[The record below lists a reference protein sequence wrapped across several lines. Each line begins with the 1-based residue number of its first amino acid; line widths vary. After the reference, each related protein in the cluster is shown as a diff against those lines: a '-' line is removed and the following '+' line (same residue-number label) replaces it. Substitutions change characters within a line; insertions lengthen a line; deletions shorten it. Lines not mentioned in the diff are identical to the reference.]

1 MARIYQWCSSLSDMM
16 VSFLNEKKMTGYKY
30 AEQEKWLIRFD
41 SYYDRNGY
49 TGIRITKSMVDDF
62 VYSSLEQPST
72 HYQKER
78 LLRDFALFLIK
89 HGHHEVYVA
98 QIKSAPLKRCS
109 HIPYIFTEE
118 EVKLIFTVVD
128 AWENSFYTNR
138 HLVDP
143 VLFRLLYG
151 TGMRIS
157 EALNILV
164 QDFDG
169 NNEVLTVYQTKNCK
183 DRLIPIASSLAGR
196 IGKFI
201 NDFHKYSEGTAF
213 LFQSPRKGRMDKS
226 TVYRRFRQYLQCA
239 NIPHTNA
246 GPRVHDF
253 RHSYAVKCLK
263 KWALKGEELT
273 NLLPYLA
280 AYMGH
285 SDFRGT
291 QYYLRL
297 TADLYP
303 HIIDRLEA
311 NFGYVIPE
319 GGPTDEGE

>member
-1 MARIYQWCSSLSDMM
+1 MAGIYQWHSSLSDMM
-16 VSFLNEKKMTGYKY
+16 VSFLNEKRITGYKY
-30 AEQEKWLIRFD
+30 VNQEKWLTRFD

-72 HYQKER
+72 HYEKER

-98 QIKSAPLKRCS
+98 QVKSAPKKCS
-109 HIPYIFTEE
+109 HVPYIFTEKE
-118 EVKLIFTVVD
+118 IRQIFTAVD
-128 AWENSFYTNR
+128 TWEDSFYTNR

-143 VLFRLLYG
+143 VFFRLLYG
-151 TGMRIS
+151 TGMRLS
-157 EALNILV
+157 EVLNIQV
-164 QDFDG
+164 KDFNDS
-169 NNEVLTVYQTKNCK
+169 NELLIVYQGKNSK
-183 DRLIPIASSLAGR
+183 DRLVPIASSLAGR

-201 NDFHKYSEGTAF
+201 NVFHKYSEDTAC
-213 LFQSPRKGRMDKS
+213 LFQSPRKRKMDKS

-239 NIPHTNA
+239 NIPHTDA

-263 KWALKGEELT
+263 KWALENEELT

-285 SDFRGT
+285 TDFRGT

-311 NFGYVIPE
+311 DFGYVIPA
-319 GGPTDEGE
+319 GGLTDERE

>member
-1 MARIYQWCSSLSDMM
+1 MTKKQWRSDLSNMM
-16 VSFLNEKKMTGYKY
+16 ICFLKEKRMTGYKY
-30 AEQEKWLIRFD
+30 ANQEKWLIRFD
-41 SYYDRNGY
+41 NYYDRNGY
-49 TGIRITKSMVDDF
+49 SGIRITKSMVSDF
-62 VYSSLEQPST
+62 IYSPTEQPST
-72 HYQKER
+72 HYLKER
-78 LLRDFALFLIK
+78 LLRDFALFLIRQ
-89 HGHHEVYVA
+89 GYHEVYVT
-98 QIKSAPLKRCS
+98 QIRSAPTKRCS
-109 HIPYIFTEE
+109 HIPYIFTEKE
-118 EVKLIFTVVD
+118 MRNIFSAID
-128 AWENSFYTNR
+128 AWEDSFYTNR

-143 VLFRLLYG
+143 ILFRLLHG

-157 EALNILV
+157 EALNIMV
-164 QDFDG
+164 NDFDRING
-169 NNEVLTVYQTKNCK
+169 ALAVYHAKNYK
-183 DRLIPIASSLAGR
+183 DRLIPIAPSLADR

-201 NDFHKYSEGTAF
+201 NVFHKYSKDTAY
-213 LFQSPRKGRMDKS
+213 LFQSPRNGRIDKS

-239 NIPHTNA
+239 NIPHTDA

-253 RHSYAVKCLK
+253 RHNFAVKCLK
-263 KWALKGEELT
+263 KWVLAGEELT

-303 HIIDRLEA
+303 DIIRRLDA
-311 NFGYVIPE
+311 DFGHVIPE

>member
-1 MARIYQWCSSLSDMM
+1 MTGIYQWRSSLSDIMI
-16 VSFLNEKKMTGYKY
+16 SFLKEKRITGYKY
-30 AEQEKWLIRFD
+30 ANQEKWLTRFD
-41 SYYDRNGY
+41 SYYDRKGY

-89 HGHHEVYVA
+89 HGHQEVYVA
-98 QIKSAPLKRCS
+98 QIKSAPVKRCS
-109 HIPYIFTEE
+109 HIPYIFTDK
-118 EVKLIFTVVD
+118 EVKHIFTTVD
-128 AWENSFYTNR
+128 AWEDSFYTNR

-151 TGMRIS
+151 TGMRVS
-157 EALNILV
+157 EALNITV

-169 NNEVLTVYQTKNCK
+169 NSDVLTVYQAKNCK

-196 IGKFI
+196 IGNFI
-201 NDFHKYSEGTAF
+201 DVFHKYSKNTAF
-213 LFQSPRKGRMDKS
+213 LFQSPRKAKMDKS

-239 NIPHTNA
+239 DIPHTNA

-253 RHSYAVKCLK
+253 RHSFAVKCLK
-263 KWALKGEELT
+263 KWALEGEDLT

-303 HIIDRLEA
+303 HIIDRLEVE
-311 NFGYVIPE
+311 FGYVIPE
-319 GGPTDEGE
+319 GGPTNEGA

>member
-1 MARIYQWCSSLSDMM
+1 MMA
-16 VSFLNEKKMTGYKY
+16 SFLNEKRMAGFKY
-30 AEQEKWLIRFD
+30 AKQEKLLLQFD
-41 SYYDRNGY
+41 NYFNRNGY

-62 VYSSLEQPST
+62 IYLAPEQPST
-72 HYQKER
+72 HYLKER
-78 LLRDFALFLIK
+78 LLRDFALFLIQ
-89 HGHHEVYVA
+89 HGYQEVYVA
-98 QIKSAPLKRCS
+98 KVESAPVKKCS

-118 EVKLIFTVVD
+118 EMKHIFTAVD
-128 AWENSFYTNR
+128 TWEDSFYTNR

-151 TGMRIS
+151 TGMRVS

-164 QDFDG
+164 KDFDKING
-169 NNEVLTVYQTKNCK
+169 VLTIYHAKNNK
-183 DRLIPIASSLAGR
+183 DRLIPLALSLSNR

-201 NDFHKYSEGTAF
+201 NIFHKYSQDTAY
-213 LFQSPRKGRMDKS
+213 LFQSYRKGKTDNS

-239 NIPHTNA
+239 NIPHTDA
-246 GPRVHDF
+246 GPRVHDL
-253 RHSYAVKCLK
+253 RHNYAVKCLK
-263 KWALKGEELT
+263 KWVLAGEELT
-273 NLLPYLA
+273 NILPYLA

-303 HIIDRLEA
+303 DIVTRLEA
-311 NFGYVIPE
+311 GFGHVIPE
-319 GGPTDEGE
+319 GGPTDEG

>member
-1 MARIYQWCSSLSDMM
+1 MAGIYQWRSSLSDMM
-16 VSFLNEKKMTGYKY
+16 VSFLNEKRITGYKY
-30 AEQEKWLIRFD
+30 ADQEKWLARFD

-72 HYQKER
+72 HYEKER
-78 LLRDFALFLIK
+78 LLRDFALFLMK
-89 HGHHEVYVA
+89 HGYHEVYVA
-98 QIKSAPLKRCS
+98 QVKSAPKKCS
-109 HIPYIFTEE
+109 HIPYIFTEKE
-118 EVKLIFTVVD
+118 IRQIFTAVD
-128 AWENSFYTNR
+128 AWEDSFYTNR

-151 TGMRIS
+151 TGMRLS
-157 EALNILV
+157 EVLNIQV
-164 QDFDG
+164 RDFDDS
-169 NNEVLTVYQTKNCK
+169 NELLTIYQAKNGK
-183 DRLIPIASSLAGR
+183 NRLVPIASSLAGR

-201 NDFHKYSEGTAF
+201 NDFHKYSEDTAF
-213 LFQSPRKGRMDKS
+213 LFQSPRQGKMDKS
-226 TVYRRFRQYLQCA
+226 TVYRRFCQYLQCA
-239 NIPHTNA
+239 NIPHTDA

-263 KWALKGEELT
+263 KWALEGEELT

-303 HIIDRLEA
+303 HIIDQLEA
-311 NFGYVIPE
+311 DFGYVIPA
-319 GGPTDEGE
+319 GGGDI

>member
-1 MARIYQWCSSLSDMM
+1 MAGIYQWRSSLSDMM
-16 VSFLNEKKMTGYKY
+16 VSFLNEKRITGYKY
-30 AEQEKWLIRFD
+30 ADQEKWLTRFD

-72 HYQKER
+72 HYEKER
-78 LLRDFALFLIK
+78 LLRDFALFLMK
-89 HGHHEVYVA
+89 HGYHEVYVA
-98 QIKSAPLKRCS
+98 QVKSAPKKCS
-109 HIPYIFTEE
+109 HIPYIFTEKE
-118 EVKLIFTVVD
+118 IRQIFTAVD
-128 AWENSFYTNR
+128 AWEDSFYTNR
-138 HLVDP
+138 HQVDP

-151 TGMRIS
+151 TGMRLS
-157 EALNILV
+157 EVLNIQV
-164 QDFDG
+164 RDFDDS
-169 NNEVLTVYQTKNCK
+169 NELLTIYQAKNGK
-183 DRLIPIASSLAGR
+183 DRLVPIASSLAGR
-196 IGKFI
+196 IEKFI
-201 NDFHKYSEGTAF
+201 NVFHKYSEDTAF
-213 LFQSPRKGRMDKS
+213 LFQSPRQGKMDKS

-239 NIPHTNA
+239 NIPHTDA

-273 NLLPYLA
+273 ILLPYLA

-311 NFGYVIPE
+311 DFGYVIPA
-319 GGPTDEGE
+319 GGVTNERE